1 LGKLQNHYLEIKTF
15 LQEMFAKDTNRAEK
29 FHINWNN
36 FLVDYSKNIISEETQ
51 NYY

>member
-1 LGKLQNHYLEIKTF
+1 M
-15 LQEMFAKDTNRAEK
+15 QEMFAKDTNRAEK